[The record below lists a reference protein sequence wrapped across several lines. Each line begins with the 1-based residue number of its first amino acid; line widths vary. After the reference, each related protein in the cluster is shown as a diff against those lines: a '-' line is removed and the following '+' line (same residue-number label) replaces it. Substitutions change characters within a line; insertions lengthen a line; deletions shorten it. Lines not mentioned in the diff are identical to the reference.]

1 MIKKL
6 LFYTFFTVSLS
17 VFSQKKNIENLGMSP
32 NPFTERA
39 KIHFDSSTDQPVYF
53 TVRNVLGRT
62 IIHKKI
68 EANSGINTFY
78 LYKNNLKPGMYLY
91 AITSNNQVISKR
103 FVIK

>member
-1 MIKKL
+1 
-6 LFYTFFTVSLS
+6 
-17 VFSQKKNIENLGMSP
+17 MSP
-32 NPFTERA
+32 NPFTEST
-39 KIHFDSSTDQPVYF
+39 KIYFDSSTNQPVYF

-68 EANSGINTFY
+68 EAISGTNTFY
-78 LYKNNLKPGMYLY
+78 LYKNNLKSGMYLY